1 MTVAYNPF
9 APEVKENPYPY
20 YARLRA
26 EAPVYCVDPLGLLV
40 VSRYDDVIHVLRNP
54 QLFSSSAMGA
64 AAMFGGETEGP
75 RGATIISADPPEHTR
90 IRNVVNRAFNPRTI
104 DQMGPRI
111 REITDELLGRTATKG
126 EFDLVADL
134 AMPLPVIVI
143 AEMLG
148 VEPAHREEFK
158 RWSDDIVRAMGGTL
172 PDEERAGVRESMQEF
187 RDYFEEV
194 IEKRRREPQDDLIS
208 VLVRAETEGQTLSPD
223 EVLAFA
229 AILLVAGN
237 ETTTNLI
244 GNAVLAL
251 LEHPDQLAKVLADRT
266 LIPNLIEEALRYDA
280 PVQGLFRRATQDVEV
295 AGTVIPEGAVVMPLY
310 ASANR
315 DERRF
320 PDPARFDVTRDVQ
333 GHVAFGYGIH
343 FCLGAPLAR
352 LEAKIALEA
361 LLSRFQNLARTKEHV
376 ERINSF
382 FLRGPKSLPLK
393 FSTAKPVL

>member
-9 APEVKENPYPY
+9 APEVRENPYPY

-26 EAPVYCVDPLGLLV
+26 EAPLYCVDPLGLLV
-40 VSRYDDVIHVLRNP
+40 VSRYDDVVHVLRNP

-64 AAMFGGETEGP
+64 AAMFGGETEAP

-104 DQMGPRI
+104 EEMEPRI
-111 REITDELLGRTATKG
+111 REITDELLGRVATKG

-148 VEPAHREEFK
+148 VEPARREEFK

-172 PDEERAGVRESMQEF
+172 PNEERAGVRESMQEF
-187 RDYFEEV
+187 RAYFDEV
-194 IEKRRREPQDDLIS
+194 IERRRKEPRDDVIS
-208 VLVRAETEGQTLSPD
+208 VLVRAEAEEQALSPD

-244 GNAVLAL
+244 GNAMLAL
-251 LEHPDQLAKVLADRT
+251 LANPDQLAKVLADPS
-266 LIPNLIEEALRYDA
+266 LIPNLVEEALRYDA
-280 PVQGLFRRATQDVEV
+280 PVQGLFRRATQDVEL
-295 AGTVIPEGAVVMPLY
+295 AGTVIPAGAVVMPLY

-320 PDPARFDVTRDVQ
+320 PEPERFDVKRDAA
-333 GHVAFGYGIH
+333 GHLAFGYGIH

-352 LEAKIALEA
+352 LEARIALGA
-361 LLSRFQNLARTKEHV
+361 LLTRFQSLAPTREHI
-376 ERINSF
+376 ERVDSF
-382 FLRGPKSLPLK
+382 FLRGPKSLPLT
-393 FSTAKPVL
+393 FTAAAPVP